1 MINRESLIRRLQ
13 QLSQPLIPIAASLK
27 GDYRHLSG
35 IKALIFDIYGTL
47 FISGSGDIGTLE
59 TLSGSRGK
67 AMQEAL
73 SILSPP
79 APHSGSRGVELF
91 HSIIR
96 QEHSRQIERGIQYP
110 EVEIRKVWKEVL
122 AALNNEGLYGGAIT
136 AESIERVAV
145 EYECLVN
152 PVWPMPG
159 LKDILEKLAEGLHLG
174 IVSNAQFYTPLLF
187 PALLGET
194 HTKLGFKE
202 ELCFWSYRRLQAKP
216 SAVLFIAL
224 KNALEKSYN
233 ILPAEA
239 LYVGNDLLNDILPA
253 AELGFKTA
261 LFAGDSRSL
270 RLRKDDPRTKNTEAD
285 IIITSLDQLQS
296 VITGNSYVCK

>member
-1 MINRESLIRRLQ
+1 MNLSEPIINREPLIRRLQ
-13 QLSQPLIPIAASLK
+13 ELSRPLIPIAASLK
-27 GDYRHLSG
+27 ADYHHLPG

-59 TLSGSRGK
+59 TLSASGGK

-73 SILSPP
+73 AMLSPP
-79 APHSGSRGVELF
+79 VQQAGSRGSELF

-110 EVEIRKVWKEVL
+110 EVEIRKVWEEALVVL
-122 AALNNEGLYGGAIT
+122 NYEGLYRGIIT
-136 AESIERVAV
+136 TESIERIAV

-159 LKDILEKLAEGLHLG
+159 LKDLLEKLSERLQLG
-174 IVSNAQFYTPLLF
+174 IVSNAQFFTPLLF
-187 PALLGET
+187 PALIGRT
-194 HTKLGFKE
+194 HAQLGFKE
-202 ELCFWSYRRLQAKP
+202 DLCFWSYRRLEAKP
-216 SAVLFIAL
+216 SAALFIAL
-224 KNALEKSYN
+224 KDSLKKSYN
-233 ILPAEA
+233 ILPAET

-270 RLRKDDPRTKNTEAD
+270 RLREDDPRTKDTEAD
-285 IIITSLDQLQS
+285 IIITSLAQLQS
-296 VITGNSYVCK
+296 VIA